1 MGKLIAILGALGM
14 GVLAFPLI
22 ALLAAAGTMG
32 SALACIETSAGGPL
46 SASAPVPVQARG
58 WVAAAKTACPDLPE
72 AWIAAVMMQESAFNP
87 EAYADD
93 SNGGTW
99 GLFQM
104 NNSIWTN
111 AYGHPWSA
119 DLNDNGTW
127 DVKEGD
133 IAAATGGK
141 YLCSRLEGVRKIR
154 VAHPDWASSAIPVL
168 DALIIAHNAGESR
181 LETYPAIP
189 DVTKKFITTV
199 NFRVT
204 QWSDDAEPGAQPEVT
219 TDPDQGSTP
228 SPTATQEAYSLA
240 DDVGWTTP
248 GTEPTA
254 PTDPA
259 SSSPATGAP
268 VYGLGCMPTLGTT
281 GQVAVPPGTP
291 NDVEQA
297 VRTAMS
303 YVGVTSG
310 WHQLCARLACRAY
323 GYESA
328 GYVSAKAEW
337 DAMVA
342 VGNAR
347 QGDVC
352 PPLGSFVYWNTGRP
366 YGHVSMVVQADPGCD
381 PAKIMVT
388 ANGIFDSATGNHG
401 GVYLVSFAQINAG
414 YLHGAG
420 YLGWSD
426 PLCKGAVLAA
436 GTVHPAP
443 SGM

>member
-1 MGKLIAILGALGM
+1 
-14 GVLAFPLI
+14 
-22 ALLAAAGTMG
+22 
-32 SALACIETSAGGPL
+32 
-46 SASAPVPVQARG
+46 
-58 WVAAAKTACPDLPE
+58 
-72 AWIAAVMMQESAFNP
+72 
-87 EAYADD
+87 
-93 SNGGTW
+93 
-99 GLFQM
+99 
-104 NNSIWTN
+104 
-111 AYGHPWSA
+111 
-119 DLNDNGTW
+119 
-127 DVKEGD
+127 
-133 IAAATGGK
+133 
-141 YLCSRLEGVRKIR
+141 
-154 VAHPDWASSAIPVL
+154 
-168 DALIIAHNAGESR
+168 
-181 LETYPAIP
+181 
-189 DVTKKFITTV
+189 
-199 NFRVT
+199 
-204 QWSDDAEPGAQPEVT
+204 
-219 TDPDQGSTP
+219 
-228 SPTATQEAYSLA
+228 
-240 DDVGWTTP
+240 
-248 GTEPTA
+248 
-254 PTDPA
+254 
-259 SSSPATGAP
+259 
-268 VYGLGCMPTLGTT
+268 
-281 GQVAVPPGTP
+281 
-291 NDVEQA
+291 
-297 VRTAMS
+297 MS

-347 QGDVC
+347 QGVAC